1 LWKCGG
7 EKFGRDE
14 QWDMKD
20 YCLHVR
26 LPRFTIWDWRLWY
39 SGNLMRV
46 FVLGVGATGSLL
58 VKLLVRQGHRVSC
71 GDRDPVR
78 ARDFLGERVGVV
90 IQQVNARNLRSVVKA
105 AKGCHLLINAC
116 PVVLNNVIM
125 RAALRVGAHYLD
137 TASHLRANPFQPEQ
151 FSLDQQFRKKK
162 RWALIH
168 AGVAPGLT
176 NLFTAQAA
184 AGLDELEKAEV
195 RIFEDTASEN
205 PVSQWSAES
214 SFDEAVSRP
223 RVYRNGRFSFGV
235 RFGERERFMFPSP
248 IRRVGVVLAAQDEV
262 TTLPRFLRFKG
273 VDAKIG
279 GTDID
284 RLRRWYRQGKLTRSR
299 GLSPVRFPATATPR
313 TMVKLVRG
321 GVLHNARF
329 AVAVLVYGYK
339 GKRPYLVRWD
349 ALFPSLFQLRRRKL
363 FCTPIAWSTAH
374 LMAMFV
380 KYMPRDLVGVYVP
393 EGLPAPT
400 RHNILRATRSIGIHL
415 ARTVK
420 LVKPSAEP

>member
-1 LWKCGG
+1 
-7 EKFGRDE
+7 
-14 QWDMKD
+14 
-20 YCLHVR
+20 
-26 LPRFTIWDWRLWY
+26 
-39 SGNLMRV
+39 MRV

-58 VKLLVRQGHRVSC
+58 VKLLVRQGHHVSC

-78 ARDFLGERVGVV
+78 ARDFLGEGSGVV

-125 RAALRVGAHYLD
+125 RAALRLGAHYLD
-137 TASHLRANPFQPEQ
+137 TASHLRANSFRPEQ
-151 FSLDQQFRKKK
+151 FSFDRPFRKKR
-162 RWALIH
+162 RWAIIH

-176 NLFTAQAA
+176 NLFAAQAA
-184 AGLDELEKAEV
+184 AGLDELEKAEI
-195 RIFEDTASEN
+195 RIFEDTVSEN

-223 RVYRNGRFSFGV
+223 RVYRDGRFGFGT
-235 RFGERERFMFPSP
+235 RFGERERFMFPPP
-248 IRRVGVVLAAQDEV
+248 IRQVGVVLAAQDEV
-262 TTLPRFLRFKG
+262 TTLPRVLRFKS

-284 RLRRWYRQGKLTRSR
+284 RLRRWYREGKLTRSR
-299 GLSPVRFPATATPR
+299 GLSPVKFPATATPR

-321 GVLHNARF
+321 GVLRNARF

-339 GKRPYLVRWD
+339 GKRPYLIRWD

-363 FCTPIAWSTAH
+363 VCTPIAWSTAH

-380 KYMPRDLVGVYVP
+380 KYMPHGLMGVYVP
-393 EGLPAPT
+393 EALPALT
-400 RHNILRATRSIGIHL
+400 RRNILRAIRSIGIRL
-415 ARTVK
+415 KRKAK
-420 LVKPSAEP
+420 CVKPSAES